1 MVSKD
6 TYQPRRGR
14 PRATPAE
21 TPVAAAPV
29 VPPLAVE
36 TAPEA
41 PAKRRRRASVGGH
54 AMKLAASTRK
64 GFTRRWFNDDGNR
77 IADAHELG
85 YDYVTEAGV
94 QSSDPGSRISRL
106 VGTKANGEP
115 LRSYLME
122 TPDELYAEGVAEKEA
137 HNRKIDEAIVA
148 GRDSTG
154 HLPANAET
162 YGQGSIRSDR

>member
-1 MVSKD
+1 MVNDMED
-6 TYQPRRGR
+6 TYTPRRR
-14 PRATPAE
+14 RIANT
-21 TPVAAAPV
+21 VQDDHAPV
-29 VPPLAVE
+29 VSQE
-36 TAPEA
+36 TISDQP
-41 PAKRRRRASVGGH
+41 KRRRRASVGGH
-54 AMKLAASTRK
+54 ALKLAAPVRQ
-64 GFTRRWFNDDGNR
+64 GYTRRWFNDNGNR
-77 IADAHELG
+77 IADAEELG

-115 LRSYLME
+115 LRAYLME

-154 HLPANAET
+154 QMPANAET
-162 YGQGSIRSDR
+162 YGHGSIKSDR